1 VLVIFFFLG
10 IEAGDRGQFCCPGGT
25 DVLIVK
31 TQQSLPIVW
40 GRSLPWPRAVGMDR
54 LDSSVA
60 GCGGD
65 SCKLLTLACRYWS
78 VRIGIVE

>member
-10 IEAGDRGQFCCPGGT
+10 TEAGDRGQFCCPGGM

-31 TQQSLPIVW
+31 SQQSLSVVW
-40 GRSLPWPRAVGMDR
+40 GRSLPWPGAVGTGR

-65 SCKLLTLACRYWS
+65 CC
-78 VRIGIVE
+78 